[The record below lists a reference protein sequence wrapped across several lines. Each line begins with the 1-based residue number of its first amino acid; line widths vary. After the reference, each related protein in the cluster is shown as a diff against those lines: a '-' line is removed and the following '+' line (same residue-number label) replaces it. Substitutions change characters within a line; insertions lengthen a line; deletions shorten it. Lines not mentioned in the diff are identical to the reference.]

1 MIMNKKSMISIILL
15 VVGFVVFL
23 FCPSMKLLVLFNIV
37 AILCF
42 IGALVLNYL
51 AKKEI
56 VKNKEK
62 GKGITV
68 LVNIFSILL
77 LALAIMSLI
86 GGLVINRPDMNQS
99 VCQTE
104 LVKDCVDQGKGISKC
119 KYAKEIDIPCKTEIL
134 RDEQMK

>member
-1 MIMNKKSMISIILL
+1 MNKKSMISIILL

-62 GKGITV
+62 
-68 LVNIFSILL
+68 
-77 LALAIMSLI
+77 
-86 GGLVINRPDMNQS
+86 
-99 VCQTE
+99 
-104 LVKDCVDQGKGISKC
+104 
-119 KYAKEIDIPCKTEIL
+119 
-134 RDEQMK
+134 